1 MLRKRKTPNR
11 RMTVSNK
18 NLSTGKETI
27 TYTIIGKPEGRIY
40 LTYKDIG
47 GYDGIPVELHF

>member
-1 MLRKRKTPNR
+1 M
-11 RMTVSNK
+11 SNK